1 MRKIVVHMQSTVNNC
16 IANEEGAFWEP
27 FPWGDPEQAY
37 INDVFRAA
45 DTIVLSNRAVVGDR
59 RCRSGARR
67 RTRGQCNVP

>member
-45 DTIVLSNRAVVGDR
+45 T
-59 RCRSGARR
+59 RS
-67 RTRGQCNVP
+67 C